1 MNKKYIPFAHAKS
14 LHEIDIDF
22 FKKLGIKTI
31 LVDLDN
37 TLDSYKVKKPSENT
51 VELIK
56 KFKTHDINVIIV
68 SNNRSKRVKP
78 YADMLGIKMTSM
90 NMKPFP
96 NKIKKLMRN
105 DSLNASETI
114 LVGDQLLT
122 DVIAGNKAGLKTIL
136 VDRLTKED
144 QKMTR
149 IRRIFERPK
158 IAKLRKLNL
167 LKEWRDILDE

>member
-1 MNKKYIPFAHAKS
+1 MNKKYIPFVHAKT
-14 LHEIDIDF
+14 LHEIDVAF

-37 TLDSYKVKKPSENT
+37 TLDSYKAKEPSEDTLKLVKKLKE
-51 VELIK
+51 
-56 KFKTHDINVIIV
+56 HDINVIIV
-68 SNNRSKRVKP
+68 SNNRTRRVKP
-78 YADMLGIKMTSM
+78 YADALGIKMTSM

-96 NKIKKLMRN
+96 NKIKKLLKQ
-105 DSLNASETI
+105 DSLNAQETV

-122 DVIAGNKAGLKTIL
+122 DIIAGNKAGLKTIL
-136 VDRLTKED
+136 VDRLTQYD
-144 QKMTR
+144 QPMTK

-167 LKEWRDILDE
+167 LKEWGDILDE

>member
-1 MNKKYIPFAHAKS
+1 MNKKYIPFAHAKT
-14 LHEIDIDF
+14 LHEIDVAF

-37 TLDSYKVKKPSENT
+37 TLDSYKVKTPSEDT
-51 VELIK
+51 LKLIK
-56 KFKTHDINVIIV
+56 KLKEHDINVIIV

-78 YADMLGIKMTSM
+78 YADVLGIKMTSM

-96 NKIKKLMRN
+96 NKIKKLIKQ
-105 DSLNASETI
+105 DSLKVDETI

-122 DVIAGNKAGLKTIL
+122 DIIAGNKAGLKTIL
-136 VDRLTKED
+136 VDKLTKYD
-144 QKMTR
+144 QNMTKL
-149 IRRIFERPK
+149 RRIFERPK